1 MTKTYIKIDLSQIEQ
16 HYYLFNMLKYHTLLM
31 EKINK
36 SNIIKKYDNVYSE
49 DFIKRKYKVQ
59 LLNKLINSNQVKEMK
74 KNYQSYLKSKK

>member
-36 SNIIKKYDNVYSE
+36 SDIIKKYDSVYSE

-74 KNYQSYLKSKK
+74 KNYQSYLKSKR